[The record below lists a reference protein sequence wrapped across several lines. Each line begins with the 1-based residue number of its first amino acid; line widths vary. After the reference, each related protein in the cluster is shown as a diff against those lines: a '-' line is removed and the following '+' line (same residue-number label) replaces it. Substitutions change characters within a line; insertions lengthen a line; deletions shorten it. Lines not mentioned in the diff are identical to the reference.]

1 MGLTPDTP
9 DLGPGTI
16 VPHYDTRCSAALEG
30 HMGSEGHMCPLRMC
44 PSIHG
49 EECDPPRGRRAKLV
63 DSSLV
68 NCYDNESALRPLG
81 LRLLR
86 SVAAAAALAC
96 TIAAARGLRRIRCR
110 RLPRT
115 CTLPLAARRGRRPGG
130 TLAAGRFLLEEVEE
144 EVDID

>member
-1 MGLTPDTP
+1 
-9 DLGPGTI
+9 
-16 VPHYDTRCSAALEG
+16 
-30 HMGSEGHMCPLRMC
+30 MGSEGHMCPLRMC

-86 SVAAAAALAC
+86 SVPPS
-96 TIAAARGLRRIRCR
+96 TPSSYVFIN
-110 RLPRT
+110 
-115 CTLPLAARRGRRPGG
+115 TLGG
-130 TLAAGRFLLEEVEE
+130 VSIGSHLT
-144 EVDID
+144 DI